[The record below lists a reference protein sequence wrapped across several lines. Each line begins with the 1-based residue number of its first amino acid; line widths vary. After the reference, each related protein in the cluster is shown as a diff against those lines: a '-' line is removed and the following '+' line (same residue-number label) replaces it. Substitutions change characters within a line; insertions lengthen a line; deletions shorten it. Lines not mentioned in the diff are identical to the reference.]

1 MQDTLKSIGQ
11 AFKAKSENNRMM
23 VIADGDVIRNPLRR
37 TQQGVSSMPLGFNE
51 FAKYTFANKQ
61 LMMNCIEYMLGKD
74 NLIEARSKELKL
86 RLINKSKADKERG
99 KWQFLNIALPLI
111 LLGIFGLAFNFIR
124 RRRFAK

>member
-1 MQDTLKSIGQ
+1 
-11 AFKAKSENNRMM
+11 MM
-23 VIADGDVIRNPLRR
+23 VIADGDVIRNPIRR
-37 TQQGVSSMPLGFNE
+37 TQNGLQPMPLGYNE

-86 RLINKSKADKERG
+86 RLLNKSKAEQERG
-99 KWQFLNIALPLI
+99 KWQFLNIGLPLI
-111 LLGIFGLAFNFIR
+111 LLGIFGVAFNFIR